1 MFITKWMDIG
11 EGQESNEHKLRSRL
25 GLPLMRSWSNVKFRR
40 GSICVAFDQE
50 APASFKFDSLLSDQ
64 SKKALFA
71 KNPWPW
77 PKDRGVSFEA
87 VTQHYKVRHG
97 KFLPNLNW
105 FYPQES
111 KIQWVGHEV
120 LYTLTA
126 DISDMKASSQQQG
139 ELKKDRMLTKSLL
152 KEERHDSFD
161 NPNLNRLVPRR
172 YHPNKYH

>member
-111 KIQWVGHEV
+111 KIQ
-120 LYTLTA
+120 
-126 DISDMKASSQQQG
+126 
-139 ELKKDRMLTKSLL
+139 
-152 KEERHDSFD
+152 
-161 NPNLNRLVPRR
+161 
-172 YHPNKYH
+172 